1 MFFRLFVLSS
11 CVSVSALIAAGAQA
25 QTVDEAIV
33 AALKH
38 SPQIEIGEANTASAR
53 ADRFG
58 AVGRLLPSVSANISA
73 SSEDWRS
80 QDLNRLQAEDGITYS
95 LEFSQP
101 IFQGG
106 SALYGL
112 RDANSSVVAQ
122 SFFESESRQLVA
134 QSAATAHAALTLDRD
149 IVRHR
154 TKSLDLLLQQVDFTD
169 RRREAGA
176 ESLIAVSQAR
186 SRMEQE
192 KAELA
197 RAEARL
203 AASEAAYARQTGRPA
218 DGPLIPDEER
228 IEDEI
233 QSLADAIAKALDSN
247 PRLQASDALVTA
259 AEHGRRSARGEL
271 APKLSLD
278 GQYQVYDLD
287 ESAFLSN
294 AGREANE
301 FQLVARLRIPLFQQ
315 GQNYSGLQSARVR
328 VAREQAAR
336 RETRLA
342 LEEAVTANWT
352 TLVAASS
359 AISAAQSA
367 VEASEIVVE
376 GQQAEYRSGSANI
389 QDVLDGQRDLVFA
402 RISLSQAE
410 FDYRRARYELLAT
423 VGRLIPPTVLTE

>member
-1 MFFRLFVLSS
+1 MFSRLLVLSS
-11 CVSVSALIAAGAQA
+11 LAGIGALVAADARA
-25 QTVDEAIV
+25 QTVEDAIA
-33 AALKH
+33 AALRH
-38 SPQIEIGEANTASAR
+38 NPQIEIGEADTASAE

-58 AVGRLLPSVSANISA
+58 AFGRLLPSVSASISA
-73 SSEDWRS
+73 SDEDWRS
-80 QDLNRLQAEDGITYS
+80 NDLNRLRAEDGITYS

-101 IFQGG
+101 VFQGG
-106 SALYGL
+106 SAIYSL
-112 RDANSSVVAQ
+112 RDADSSVQAQ
-122 SFFESESRQLVA
+122 RLLESESRQLVA
-134 QSAATAHAALTLDRD
+134 QSAATAHAALTLDRA

-154 TKSLDLLLQQVDFTD
+154 TRSLDLLVQQVDFTE

-192 KAELA
+192 RAELV

-203 AASEAAYARQTGRPA
+203 AASEAAYARQTGRA
-218 DGPLIPDEER
+218 AEAQIIPDENR

-233 QSLADAIAKALDSN
+233 NSLAEAISKALESN
-247 PRLQASDALVTA
+247 PRLRASDALVTA
-259 AEHGRRSARGEL
+259 AQHGRRSARGEL

-287 ESAFLSN
+287 ESAFLSSTS
-294 AGREANE
+294 REPNE
-301 FQLVARLRIPLFQQ
+301 FQLVARLKIPLFQQ
-315 GQNYSGLQSARVR
+315 GQNYSGLKSARVR
-328 VAREQAAR
+328 VEREQAVR
-336 RETRLA
+336 REARLG

-352 TLVAASS
+352 TLVAVAA
-359 AISAAQSA
+359 AINAAQFS

-389 QDVLDGQRDLVFA
+389 RDVLDGQRDLVFA

-410 FDYRRARYELLAT
+410 FDYRQARYELLAT
-423 VGRLIPPTVLTE
+423 IDRLAPSLE

>member
-1 MFFRLFVLSS
+1 MFSRSLVLSS
-11 CVSVSALIAAGAQA
+11 LAGISALIATGASA
-25 QTVDEAIV
+25 QTVDDAIA
-33 AALKH
+33 AALRH
-38 SPQIEIGEANTASAR
+38 NPQIDVGEANTASAE

-58 AVGRLLPSVSANISA
+58 AFGRLLPSVSATISA
-73 SSEDWRS
+73 SDEEWRS
-80 QDLNRLQAEDGITYS
+80 NDLNRLQAEDGLTYS

-112 RDANSSVVAQ
+112 KDANSSVQAQ
-122 SFFESESRQLVA
+122 KFLESESRQLVA
-134 QSAATAHAALTLDRD
+134 QSAATAHAALTLDRA
-149 IVRHR
+149 IVKHR
-154 TKSLDLLLQQVDFTD
+154 TRSLDLLLQQVDFTD

-192 KAELA
+192 KAELV

-218 DGPLIPDEER
+218 EAVLIADEQK

-233 QSLADAIAKALDSN
+233 ESLAQAISMALESN
-247 PRLQASDALVTA
+247 PRLRASDALVTA
-259 AEHGRRSARGEL
+259 AQHGRRSARGEL

-287 ESAFLSN
+287 ESAFLSS
-294 AGREANE
+294 ASREANE

-328 VAREQAAR
+328 VAREQAVR
-336 RETRLA
+336 REARLA

-352 TLVAASS
+352 ALLAVAA
-359 AISAAQSA
+359 AIEAAQAS

-389 QDVLDGQRDLVFA
+389 RDVLDGQRDLVFA

-410 FDYRRARYELLAT
+410 FDYRQARYELLAT
-423 VGRLIPPTVLTE
+423 MDRLAPSVE

>member
-1 MFFRLFVLSS
+1 MFSRLLVLSS
-11 CVSVSALIAAGAQA
+11 LAGVGALIAADAYA
-25 QTVDEAIV
+25 QTVEDAIA
-33 AALKH
+33 AALRH
-38 SPQIEIGEANTASAR
+38 NPQIEVGEADTALAE

-58 AVGRLLPSVSANISA
+58 AFGRMLPSVSASISA

-80 QDLNRLQAEDGITYS
+80 NELNRLQAEDGLTYS

-112 RDANSSVVAQ
+112 RDADSSLQAQ
-122 SFFESESRQLVA
+122 KFFESESRQLVA
-134 QSAATAHAALTLDRD
+134 QSAATAHAALTLDRA

-154 TKSLDLLLQQVDFTD
+154 TRSLDLLIQQVDFTD

-192 KAELA
+192 KAELV

-218 DGPLIPDEER
+218 EPQIIPDDMR

-233 QSLADAIAKALDSN
+233 GSLAEAISMALASN
-247 PRLQASDALVTA
+247 PRLRASDALVTA

-271 APKLSLD
+271 GPKLSLD

-287 ESAFLSN
+287 ESAFLSS

-328 VAREQAAR
+328 VAREQAVR
-336 RETRLA
+336 REARLA

-352 TLVAASS
+352 ALLAVAA
-359 AISAAQSA
+359 AIDAAQAS

-389 QDVLDGQRDLVFA
+389 RDVLDGQRDLVFA

-423 VGRLIPPTVLTE
+423 MDRLAPSID